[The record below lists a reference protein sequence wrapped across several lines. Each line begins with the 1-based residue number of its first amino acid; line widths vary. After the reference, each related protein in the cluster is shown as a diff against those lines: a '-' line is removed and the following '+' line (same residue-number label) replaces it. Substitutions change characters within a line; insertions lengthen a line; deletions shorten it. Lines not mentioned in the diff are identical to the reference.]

1 MGFMGNNYLTAEPYL
16 EVNGQPGT
24 VLTGIMQNLRVSLR
38 NPLSR
43 ILSCLHF
50 SPPLK
55 DVADEWGIVRLRI
68 RWFL

>member
-1 MGFMGNNYLTAEPYL
+1 MGFMENNYLTADPYL
-16 EVNGQPGT
+16 EVNEQPGT

-50 SPPLK
+50 SPPFK
-55 DVADEWGIVRLRI
+55 KM
-68 RWFL
+68 

>member
-1 MGFMGNNYLTAEPYL
+1 MFINKIIDVFSAVRPVLMGLTGNNYLTAEPYL
-16 EVNGQPGT
+16 KINGQPGT

-50 SPPLK
+50 SPL
-55 DVADEWGIVRLRI
+55 
-68 RWFL
+68 